1 MARLALLPVLLVALA
16 ICSFGQVVVTNS
28 GFATT
33 PGPAIPATPA
43 SPPILYTPIV
53 QLGQGPTQ
61 PLQATADTNGVIPT
75 AVLQQNG
82 EEDLVQNPAPAPV
95 VLQVVPVIKE
105 TPPARIALNLGV
117 AQFDSSSDFSG
128 IGENISGK
136 TLGDVAR
143 EQRQHP
149 GGTNARVYS
158 NSDVE
163 KLNQVGGTVNTPS
176 AQANKTN
183 DNWAPNNGIITP
195 ESSQPAQNSVG
206 APARQNQTP
215 TGTRSPFAPKPQG
228 NSPAGIELTPNQPQN
243 RPQSEVRP
251 FAKREGVEIAQNNP
265 QNAPLAQ
272 SQNNPAN
279 QNAPAQSQPQASQ
292 LPRTASR
299 LPLVGVAGLFSV
311 SMGIFVRYQRSRAK

>member
-1 MARLALLPVLLVALA
+1 MARLTLLTVLLVALA
-16 ICSFGQVVVTNS
+16 IGSFGQVVVTNS

-61 PLQATADTNGVIPT
+61 PLQATADTNGIIPT
-75 AVLQQNG
+75 AVLPENG
-82 EEDLVQNPAPAPV
+82 EEGVVQNPAPV
-95 VLQVVPVIKE
+95 VLQVVPVIKDAQ
-105 TPPARIALNLGV
+105 PARNAFNFGV
-117 AQFDSSSDFSG
+117 AQFDSSSGFGD
-128 IGENISGK
+128 IGEDINGK
-136 TLGDVAR
+136 TLGDIAR

-176 AQANKTN
+176 AEASKTN
-183 DNWAPNNGIITP
+183 DNWSPNNGVITV
-195 ESSQPAQNSVG
+195 ESSPPAQNSVG
-206 APARQNQTP
+206 APAQPNQTP
-215 TGTRSPFAPKPQG
+215 TGTHSPFAPKPQS
-228 NSPAGIELTPNQPQN
+228 NRPAGIEMTPNQPQS

-251 FAKREGVEIAQNNP
+251 LARPEGVEIAQNNP

-272 SQNNPAN
+272 SQSNNPSN
-279 QNAPAQSQPQASQ
+279 QNPPAQNQPQAPQ
-292 LPRTASR
+292 LPRTASK
-299 LPLVGVAGLFSV
+299 LPLVGLAGLFSV
-311 SMGIFVRYQRSRAK
+311 SMGIFVRYQRSKAK